1 MGCLHLMKQSASKFF
16 VAVCFVFFN
25 VFFSQSILAD
35 GYKSEHFTSEKGL
48 AQDYVQNIVQDDR
61 GFLWLGTNNG
71 LSRFDGMQ
79 FVNFLPKDTSA
90 NSYDVSSSFKDSKGI
105 IWFGLNNGGI
115 LKIAGETP
123 QLISIDKPLKSSVN
137 GITESGGAIWFASQ
151 SNGILRIDSTGKT
164 TLFADAFKDI
174 LVFSILADGDNILVG
189 TNEGLLGLKYLNSSS
204 SLNDKG
210 WAFDDIPSTKI
221 LFLSKQD
228 GFIYVGTEDEG
239 LFILDTKNGKP
250 VIKAHYSTENGIASD
265 DVQSIMVDKEK
276 NLWIA
281 SFGKGISKVIYKDN
295 SKTEFEV
302 KHYNTSNG
310 LKNDFIR
317 DIIQDHERNIWI
329 ATYGSGIAMLNEDI
343 STRFFSNINLRSINI
358 QTLIK
363 DRKGYFWLGTDKGV
377 SRISSN
383 GVDYSV
389 VNYTPSQGFPG
400 DLVNALY
407 EDIEGNIWIGT
418 TNSGLFQ
425 YTPSTNTAR
434 RIQLSDDPLFRF
446 VNSISGD
453 KLGFVWVSTKGGAY
467 RFGTNGFRLD
477 YFTTIEGLLHNNVN
491 KVFADSKN
499 RIWMAAQNNRISYYK
514 DSRFHYLEEGSSAEI
529 TTVNCITEDDGK
541 NIWFGT
547 DGKGIFMYNDKNT
560 EHYTSADGLY
570 SDFCYDIIS
579 DNYGNIWI
587 GHRGEISIFSKKNKT
602 FKHLVEAG
610 LNDNINTNAVYKD
623 KEGILWFGTTNGAVK
638 YDPSL
643 HISSVFE
650 NKVTITS
657 LKLLNELVDME
668 PKLALP
674 YKKYSVRFEFVAAS
688 FSRPEKIQYKYK
700 LEGYNS
706 EWSEPSNTP
715 YAYYPKLEEG
725 TYKFMVLASNA
736 DGVWSP
742 APEVFEFRIAKPFWK
757 TWWFILFLTA
767 AIISGIYGVIRYRT
781 FKLISDKEELEKL
794 VKERT
799 TEVVAQKEEIEK
811 NRDEIQ
817 RNVKSITDSIK
828 YAKRIQRAIFPA
840 NSDIK
845 KLLPDSFV
853 FFRSKGIVS
862 GDFYWVEKKDDKVL
876 FAAVDCTGHGVP
888 GAFMSLVAN
897 NLLNQAITEHGLT
910 KPASILDEVNSGL
923 TNTLHQT
930 YEESSVKDGMDIA
943 LCALDTNR
951 MILEY
956 AGAYNPVF
964 IIRKGELI
972 EIKANKFPIGVFV
985 GEKLKKFTNHE
996 IELKKGDSIY
1006 VFSDGFADQFGG
1018 PFTKKFKKREF
1029 KNMLIRI
1036 GHLSMAEQ
1044 LKEVEKTLEDWQG
1057 SNEQVDDIVVLG
1069 VRV

>member
-1 MGCLHLMKQSASKFF
+1 MGCIHLMKHSGKNYFTIF
-16 VAVCFVFFN
+16 CFVFFS
-25 VFFSQSILAD
+25 VFFSIPSQAD
-35 GYKSEHFTSEKGL
+35 GYKSKYFTSEKGL
-48 AQDYVQNIVQDDR
+48 AQDYVQNIVQDNR

-79 FVNFLPKDTSA
+79 FVNFFPKDTAA
-90 NSYDVSSSFKDSKGI
+90 NSYDISSSFKDSKGI

-115 LKIAGETP
+115 LRIKDKTP
-123 QLISIDKPLKSSVN
+123 ELISIDKKLSSSIN
-137 GITESGGAIWFASQ
+137 GISESGGAIWIASQ
-151 SNGILRIDSTGKT
+151 SDGILRIDSIGKT
-164 TLFADAFKDI
+164 TLFSETFKEL

-189 TNEGLLGLKYLNSSS
+189 TNEGLFGYKYLSSSS
-204 SLNDKG
+204 SLDNKG
-210 WAFDDIPSTKI
+210 WTFDEIPSTKI
-221 LFLSKQD
+221 LFLSEHED
-228 GFIYVGTEDEG
+228 FIYAGTEDEG
-239 LFILDTKNGKP
+239 LYVLQNKNGKAEL
-250 VIKAHYSTENGIASD
+250 KAHYTTENGIASN
-265 DVQSIMVDKEK
+265 DVQSVLVDKER

-281 SFGKGISKVIYKDN
+281 SFGKGISKVIFKDN
-295 SKTEFEV
+295 SKTEYEV
-302 KHYNTSNG
+302 KNYNTSNG

-317 DIIQDHERNIWI
+317 DIIQDHERNIWA
-329 ATYGSGIAMLNEDI
+329 ATYGSGIVMLNEDI
-343 STRFFSNINLRSINI
+343 STRFFSNINLRSANI

-363 DRKGYFWLGTDKGV
+363 DKKGYFWLGTDKGV

-383 GVDYSV
+383 GVEHSV
-389 VNYTPSQGFPG
+389 VNYTAAQGFPG

-418 TNSGLFQ
+418 SNSGLFQ
-425 YTPSTNTAR
+425 YTPSTNSVR
-434 RIQLSDDPLFRF
+434 KIQLNDDPLFRY

-477 YFTTIEGLLHNNVN
+477 YFTTLQGLLHNNVN
-491 KVFADSKN
+491 KIFADSKN

-514 DSRFHYLEEGSSAEI
+514 DSKFHYLEDGSATEI
-529 TTVNCITEDDGK
+529 TTVNCITEDDDK
-541 NIWFGT
+541 NVWFGT
-547 DGKGIFMYNDKNT
+547 DGKGIFMYDGKNA
-560 EHYTSADGLY
+560 EQFTSANGLY

-579 DNYGNIWI
+579 DNYGNVWI
-587 GHRGEISIFSKKNKT
+587 GHRGGISIFSKKTKT

-643 HISSVFE
+643 HVSSVFE
-650 NKVTITS
+650 NKVTITA

-668 PKLALP
+668 PGLRLP
-674 YKKYSVRFEFVAAS
+674 YKKYSARFEFVAVS

-700 LEGYNS
+700 LEGYNT

-725 TYKFMVLASNA
+725 NYKFMVLASNA
-736 DGVWSP
+736 DGIWSTT
-742 APEVFEFRIAKPFWK
+742 PEVFEFRIAKPFWK
-757 TWWFILFLTA
+757 SWWFILFFTVA
-767 AIISGIYGVIRYRT
+767 VISGIYGVIRYRT
-781 FKLISDKEELEKL
+781 YKLVSDKEELEKL
-794 VKERT
+794 VRERT
-799 TEVVAQKEEIEK
+799 VEVVAQKEEIEK

-817 RNVKSITDSIK
+817 RNVKNITDSIK

-840 NSDIK
+840 NADIK
-845 KLLPDSFV
+845 KLLPESFV

-862 GDFYWVEKKDDKVL
+862 GDFYWVEQKDDKVL

-910 KPASILDEVNSGL
+910 KPAAILDEVNSGL

-943 LCALDTNR
+943 LCALDNQK
-951 MILEY
+951 MKLEY
-956 AGAYNPVF
+956 AGAYNPVL
-964 IIRKGELI
+964 IVRKGELI
-972 EIKANKFPIGVFV
+972 EVKANKFPIGVFV

-996 IELKKGDSIY
+996 IELKKGDAIY

-1018 PFTKKFKKREF
+1018 PFSKKFKKREF
-1029 KNMLIRI
+1029 KNMLVKIA
-1036 GHLSMAEQ
+1036 HLSAGEQ
-1044 LKEVEKTLEDWQG
+1044 YKHIEKTLEEWQG
-1057 SNEQVDDIVVLG
+1057 SNEQVDDIVIIG

>member
-1 MGCLHLMKQSASKFF
+1 MRCNHLMKQLTSKYFT
-16 VAVCFVFFN
+16 VVCFIVSSVFISFYT
-25 VFFSQSILAD
+25 QAD
-35 GYKSEHFTSEKGL
+35 GYKSKYFTSEKGL

-71 LSRFDGMQ
+71 ISRFDGMQ
-79 FVNFLPKDTSA
+79 FVSFFSKDTVS
-90 NSYDVSSSFKDSKGI
+90 NSYDVSSSFKDSKGQ
-105 IWFGLNNGGI
+105 IWLGLNSGGI
-115 LKIAGETP
+115 VKIKDKTP
-123 QLISIDKPLKSSVN
+123 TLVTLEKELKSSIN
-137 GITESGGAIWFASQ
+137 GISEGAGAIWFASQ
-151 SNGILRIDSTGKT
+151 TNGILRIDSSGKASV
-164 TLFADAFKDI
+164 FSDPFKEL
-174 LVFSILADGDNILVG
+174 LVFSVLVDGNNILVG
-189 TNEGLLGLKYLNSSS
+189 TNEGLIGLVYDKTTS
-204 SLNDKG
+204 SLNIKG
-210 WAFDDIPSTKI
+210 WTFSNIPSTKI

-239 LFILDTKNGKP
+239 LFVLEIKNNKPEIKFHYTK
-250 VIKAHYSTENGIASD
+250 ENGLASN
-265 DVQSIMVDKEK
+265 DVQSVLVDKER
-276 NLWIA
+276 NLWTA
-281 SFGKGISKVIYKDN
+281 SFGEGISKIIYKDN
-295 SKTEFEV
+295 SKAEFDV

-310 LKNDFIR
+310 MKNDFIR
-317 DIIQDHERNIWI
+317 DIIQDHERNIWA
-329 ATYGSGIAMLNEDI
+329 ATYGSGIVMLNEDI
-343 STRFFSNINLRSINI
+343 STRFFSNIDLRSVNI
-358 QTLIK
+358 QTIIK
-363 DRKGYFWLGTDKGV
+363 DKRGYFWLGTDKGV

-383 GVDYSV
+383 GVEHSV
-389 VNYTPSQGFPG
+389 VNFSTTQGFPG

-418 TNSGLFQ
+418 STSGLFQ
-425 YTPSTNTAR
+425 YTPSTNSAR

-477 YFTTIEGLLHNNVN
+477 YFTTLQGLLHNNVN
-491 KVFADSKN
+491 KIFADSKN

-514 DSRFHYLEEGSSAEI
+514 DSKFHYLEEGSAAEI
-529 TTVNCITEDDGK
+529 TTVNCITEDDEA

-547 DGKGIFMYNDKNT
+547 DGKGIYMYDGKNA
-560 EHYTSADGLY
+560 EHYTSANGLY

-579 DNYGNIWI
+579 DNYGNVWI
-587 GHRGEISIFSKKNKT
+587 GHRGGISIFSKKTKT

-623 KEGILWFGTTNGAVK
+623 KDGILWFGTTNGAVR

-643 HISSVFE
+643 HVSSVFE
-650 NKVTITS
+650 NKVTITA
-657 LKLLNELVDME
+657 LKLLNEMVDME
-668 PKLALP
+668 PGLRLP
-674 YKKYSVRFEFVAAS
+674 YKKYSARFEFVAVS

-700 LEGYNS
+700 LDGYNS

-736 DGVWSP
+736 DGIWSTT
-742 APEVFEFRIAKPFWK
+742 PEVFEFRIAKPFWK
-757 TWWFILFLTA
+757 TWWFIVFFTLAVT
-767 AIISGIYGVIRYRT
+767 SGIYGVIRYRT
-781 FKLISDKEELEKL
+781 YKLVSDKEELEKL

-817 RNVKSITDSIK
+817 RNVKNITDSIK

-840 NSDIK
+840 NADIK
-845 KLLPDSFV
+845 KLLPESFV

-862 GDFYWVEKKDDKVL
+862 GDFYWVEQKDEKVL

-910 KPASILDEVNSGL
+910 KPSAILDEVNSGL
-923 TNTLHQT
+923 SNTLHQT

-943 LCALDTNR
+943 LCALDSKK
-951 MILEY
+951 MKLEY
-956 AGAYNPVF
+956 SGAYNPLLVV
-964 IIRKGELI
+964 RKGELI

-985 GEKLKKFTNHE
+985 GEKLRKFTNHE
-996 IELKKGDSIY
+996 MELKKGDCIY

-1018 PFTKKFKKREF
+1018 PFSKKFKKREF

-1036 GHLSMAEQ
+1036 AGLPMNEQ
-1044 LKEVEKTLEDWQG
+1044 YQQIEKTLEEWQG
-1057 SNEQVDDIVVLG
+1057 SNEQVDDIVIIG
-1069 VRV
+1069 VMV

>member
-1 MGCLHLMKQSASKFF
+1 MRCLHLMKQSGKEYF
-16 VAVCFVFFN
+16 VAFCFIFFGI
-25 VFFSQSILAD
+25 FFSLSLQAD
-35 GYKSEHFTSEKGL
+35 GYKSKYFTSEKGL

-79 FVNFLPKDTSA
+79 FVNFLPKDTTG

-115 LKIAGETP
+115 LKISGKTP
-123 QLISIDKPLKSSVN
+123 QLISIDKPLNSSIN

-151 SNGILRIDSTGKT
+151 TNGILRIDSTGKT
-164 TLFADAFKDI
+164 TLFTEAFKEV
-174 LVFSILADGDNILVG
+174 LVFSILADGDNVLVG
-189 TNEGLLGLKYLNSSS
+189 TNEGLLGLKYENASS
-204 SLNDKG
+204 SLNIKG
-210 WAFDDIPSTKI
+210 WTFDNIPSTKI

-239 LFILDTKNGKP
+239 LFILENKNGKP
-250 VIKAHYSTENGIASD
+250 EIKAHYTTESGIASN
-265 DVQSIMVDKEK
+265 DVQSIMIDKEK

-295 SKTEFEV
+295 SKTEYEV
-302 KHYNTSNG
+302 KLYNTSNG

-317 DIIQDHERNIWI
+317 DIIQDHERNIWV

-343 STRFFSNINLRSINI
+343 STQYFSNINLRSTNI

-383 GVDYSV
+383 GVEHSV
-389 VNYTPSQGFPG
+389 VNYTTAQGFPG

-418 TNSGLFQ
+418 SNSGLFQ

-477 YFTTIEGLLHNNVN
+477 YFTTLEGLLHNNVN

-514 DSRFHYLEEGSSAEI
+514 DSRFHYLEEGSAAEI
-529 TTVNCITEDDGK
+529 TTVNCIAEDEDK
-541 NIWFGT
+541 SIWFGT
-547 DGKGIFMYNDKNT
+547 DGKGIFMYDGKNA
-560 EHYTSADGLY
+560 EHYTSGNGLY

-579 DNYGNIWI
+579 DNYDNVWI
-587 GHRGEISIFSKKNKT
+587 GHRGGISIFSKKSKT
-602 FKHLVEAG
+602 FKHLDEAG

-643 HISSVFE
+643 QISSVFE

-668 PKLALP
+668 PKLSLP
-674 YKKYSVRFEFVAAS
+674 YKKYSVRFEFVAVS
-688 FSRPEKIQYKYK
+688 FSRPEKIQYIYK
-700 LEGYNS
+700 LEGYNN

-725 TYKFMVLASNA
+725 NYKFMVLASNA
-736 DGVWSP
+736 DGIWSTT
-742 APEVFEFRIAKPFWK
+742 PEVFEFRIAKPFWK
-757 TWWFILFLTA
+757 TWWFILFFTTA
-767 AIISGIYGVIRYRT
+767 VISGIYGVIRYRT
-781 FKLISDKEELEKL
+781 FKLISDKEELEKI
-794 VKERT
+794 VRERT

-817 RNVKSITDSIK
+817 RNVKNITDSIK

-853 FFRSKGIVS
+853 FFRSKAIVS

-897 NLLNQAITEHGLT
+897 NLLNHAITEHGLT
-910 KPASILDEVNSGL
+910 KPSFILDEVNSGL
-923 TNTLHQT
+923 TNKLHQT

-943 LCALDTNR
+943 LCALDTNK

-972 EIKANKFPIGVFV
+972 ETKANKFPIGVFV
-985 GEKLKKFTNHE
+985 GEKLKKFVNHE
-996 IELKKGDSIY
+996 IELKKGDAIY
-1006 VFSDGFADQFGG
+1006 VFSDGYADQFGG
-1018 PFTKKFKKREF
+1018 PFIKKFKKREF
-1029 KNMLIRI
+1029 KNMLLRI
-1036 GHLSMAEQ
+1036 SNLSMNEQ
-1044 LKEVEKTLEDWQG
+1044 LKEIEKTLEEWQG

>member
-1 MGCLHLMKQSASKFF
+1 MGSINRIRQMDKKYF
-16 VAVCFVFFN
+16 VVFCFILFILFN
-25 VFFSQSILAD
+25 PFSLQAD
-35 GYKSEHFTSEKGL
+35 GYKSKYFTSEKGL

-79 FVNFLPKDTSA
+79 FVNFLPKDTA
-90 NSYDVSSSFKDSKGI
+90 GNSYDVSSSFKDSRGI

-115 LKIAGETP
+115 LKIADKTP
-123 QLISIDKPLKSSVN
+123 QLITPDKPLTSSVN
-137 GITESGGAIWFASQ
+137 GISESGGAIWFASQ
-151 SNGILRIDSTGKT
+151 TNGILRMDSTGKT
-164 TLFADAFKDI
+164 TLFAEAFKEV

-189 TNEGLLGLKYLNSSS
+189 TNEGLLGLKYDNASS
-204 SLNDKG
+204 SLNIKG
-210 WAFDDIPSTKI
+210 WTFDNIPSTKI

-239 LFILDTKNGKP
+239 LFILEIKNGKP
-250 VIKAHYSTENGIASD
+250 ELKAHYTAENGIASN
-265 DVQSIMVDKEK
+265 DVQSVLIDKEK

-281 SFGKGISKVIYKDN
+281 SFGKGISKVIFKDN
-295 SKTEFEV
+295 SQKEFEV

-317 DIIQDHERNIWI
+317 DIIQDHERNIWV

-343 STRFFSNINLRSINI
+343 STRYFSNISLRSANI
-358 QTLIK
+358 QTIIK
-363 DRKGYFWLGTDKGV
+363 DKRGYFWLGTDKGV

-383 GVDYSV
+383 GVEHSV
-389 VNYTPSQGFPG
+389 VNYSTAQGFPG

-418 TNSGLFQ
+418 SNSGLFQ
-425 YTPSTNTAR
+425 YTPSTNSAR
-434 RIQLSDDPLFRF
+434 KIQLSDDPLFRF

-477 YFTTIEGLLHNNVN
+477 YFTTLQGLLHNNVN

-499 RIWMAAQNNRISYYK
+499 RIWMAAQNNRISYFK
-514 DSRFHYLEEGSSAEI
+514 DSRFHYLEEGSAAEI
-529 TTVNCITEDDGK
+529 TTVNCITEDEDK

-547 DGKGIFMYNDKNT
+547 DGKGIFVYDGKNA
-560 EHYTSADGLY
+560 EQYTSANGLY

-579 DNYGNIWI
+579 DNYDNVWI
-587 GHRGEISIFSKKNKT
+587 GHRGGISIFSKKTKT
-602 FKHLVEAG
+602 FKHLIEAG

-643 HISSVFE
+643 HISSAFE

-674 YKKYSVRFEFVAAS
+674 YKKYSARFEFVAVS

-700 LEGYNS
+700 LEGYNT

-725 TYKFMVLASNA
+725 NYKFMVLASNA
-736 DGVWSP
+736 DGIWSTT
-742 APEVFEFRIAKPFWK
+742 PEVFEFSIAKPIYK
-757 TWWFILFLTA
+757 RWWFILLFTA
-767 AIISGIYGVIRYRT
+767 LVFGSIYGVIRYRT
-781 FKLISDKEELEKL
+781 YKLLSDKEELEKL

-799 TEVVAQKEEIEK
+799 VEVVAQKEEIEK

-817 RNVKSITDSIK
+817 RNVKNITDSIK

-853 FFRSKGIVS
+853 FFRSKSIVS

-943 LCALDTNR
+943 LCALDTQK

-964 IIRKGELI
+964 IVRKGELI
-972 EIKANKFPIGVFV
+972 ETKANKFPIGVFV
-985 GEKLKKFTNHE
+985 GEKLKKFTNHT
-996 IELKKGDSIY
+996 IELKKGDAIY

-1018 PFTKKFKKREF
+1018 PFIKKFKKREF
-1029 KNMLIRI
+1029 KNMLMRI
-1036 GHLSMAEQ
+1036 ANMSMNEQ
-1044 LKEVEKTLEDWQG
+1044 LKEIEKTLDEWQG
-1057 SNEQVDDIVVLG
+1057 SNEQVDDIVVIG

>member
-1 MGCLHLMKQSASKFF
+1 MRCLHLMKQFTRKCFF
-16 VAVCFVFFN
+16 GFCFVLLGYLFAPFAHAN
-25 VFFSQSILAD
+25 
-35 GYKSEHFTSEKGL
+35 GYKSKYFTSELGL

-79 FVNFLPKDTSA
+79 FVNFLPKDTTG
-90 NSYDVSSSFKDSKGI
+90 NSYDISSSYKDSKGV
-105 IWFGLNNGGI
+105 IWFGLNNGSI
-115 LKIAGETP
+115 LKISGKTP
-123 QLISIDKPLKSSVN
+123 ELIKLDKPLNSSIN
-137 GITESGGAIWFASQ
+137 GISESGGAMWFASQ
-151 SNGILRIDSTGKT
+151 TNGILRLDSTGKT
-164 TLFADAFKDI
+164 TLFTQEFEDL
-174 LVFSILADGDNILVG
+174 LVFSVLADGNTIFVG
-189 TNEGLLGLKYLNSSS
+189 TNDGLLGFNYSAGSSKLDGKGW
-204 SLNDKG
+204 SLNQL
-210 WAFDDIPSTKI
+210 PSTKI
-221 LFLSKQD
+221 LFLSMHD
-228 GFIYVGTEDEG
+228 GSIYIGTEDEG
-239 LFILDTKNGKP
+239 LFVLEYKNNKLE
-250 VIKAHYSTENGIASD
+250 IQAHYSTANGIASND
-265 DVQSIMVDKEK
+265 IQSVMVDKEK

-281 SFGKGISKVIYKDN
+281 SFGKGVSKIIFKDN
-295 SKTEFEV
+295 SKKEFEV
-302 KHYNTSNG
+302 RKYNTSNG
-310 LKNDFIR
+310 LRNDFIR

-329 ATYGSGIAMLNEDI
+329 ASYGSGIAMLNEDI
-343 STRFFSNINLRSINI
+343 STRYFANIDLRSTNI

-363 DRKGYFWLGTDKGV
+363 DRRGYFWLGTDKGV

-383 GVDYSV
+383 GLEYNVT
-389 VNYTPSQGFPG
+389 NYNTSQGFPG

-407 EDIEGNIWIGT
+407 EDIEGNIWIGAS
-418 TNSGLFQ
+418 NSGLFQ
-425 YTPSTNTAR
+425 YNPSTNAVR

-477 YFTTIEGLLHNNVN
+477 YYTTLQGLLHNNVN

-514 DSRFHYLEEGSSAEI
+514 DSKFHYLEDGSATNI
-529 TTVNCITEDDGK
+529 TTVNCITEDED
-541 NIWFGT
+541 NHIWFGT
-547 DGKGIFMYNDKNT
+547 DGRGIFMYDGKNT
-560 EHYTSADGLY
+560 EHYTSENGLY
-570 SDFCYDIIS
+570 SDFCYDIIA
-579 DNYGNIWI
+579 DNFDNIWI
-587 GHRGEISIFSKKNKT
+587 GHRGGISIFSKKTKT

-623 KEGILWFGTTNGAVK
+623 KDGILWFATTNGAVK

-650 NKVTITS
+650 NKVTITA
-657 LKLLNELVDME
+657 LKLLNELVEME
-668 PKLALP
+668 PKLSLP
-674 YKKYSVRFEFVAAS
+674 YKKYSVRFEFVAVS

-725 TYKFMVLASNA
+725 NYKFMVLASNA
-736 DGVWSP
+736 DGIWSST
-742 APEVFEFRIAKPFWK
+742 PEVFQFSIAKPIYK
-757 TWWFILFLTA
+757 RWWFISLAF
-767 AIISGIYGVIRYRT
+767 IVFVSSVYSVIRYRT
-781 FKLISDKEELEKL
+781 YKLLHDKEELEK
-794 VKERT
+794 VVRERT
-799 TEVVAQKEEIEK
+799 FEVVAQKEEIEK
-811 NRDEIQ
+811 NRDEIE
-817 RNVKSITDSIK
+817 RNVKNITDSIK

-840 NSDIK
+840 SSDIK
-845 KLLPDSFV
+845 KLLPESFV
-853 FFRSKGIVS
+853 FFRSKSIVS
-862 GDFYWVEKKDDKVL
+862 GDFYWVEKKNDKVL

-910 KPASILDEVNSGL
+910 QPAAILDEVNSGL

-943 LCALDTNR
+943 LCALDFKNLK
-951 MILEY
+951 LEY

-964 IIRKGELI
+964 IVRNGELL
-972 EIKANKFPIGVFV
+972 ETKANKFPIGVFV

-996 IELKKGDSIY
+996 IEVKKGDAVY

-1018 PFTKKFKKREF
+1018 PFSKKFKKREF
-1029 KNMLIRI
+1029 KKMLIRI
-1036 GHLSMAEQ
+1036 ANLPMNEQ
-1044 LKEVEKTLEDWQG
+1044 LKEIEKTLDEWQG
-1057 SNEQVDDIVVLG
+1057 SLEQVDDIVVLG

>member
-25 VFFSQSILAD
+25 VFFSQSILAN
-35 GYKSEHFTSEKGL
+35 GYKSKHFTSEKGL

-79 FVNFLPKDTSA
+79 FVNFLPKDKTG

-105 IWFGLNNGGI
+105 IWFGLNNGGV
-115 LKIAGETP
+115 LKISGKTP
-123 QLISIDKPLKSSVN
+123 QLVSIDKPLTSSVN

-151 SNGILRIDSTGKT
+151 TNGILRIDSTGKT

-189 TNEGLLGLKYLNSSS
+189 TNEGLLGFKYEKTSA
-204 SLNDKG
+204 SLNIKG
-210 WAFDDIPSTKI
+210 LTFDNIPSTKI

-228 GFIYVGTEDEG
+228 GFIYIGTEDEG
-239 LFILDTKNGKP
+239 LFILETKNGKSE
-250 VIKAHYSTENGIASD
+250 IKAHYTPDNGIASN

-295 SKTEFEV
+295 SKTEYEV
-302 KHYNTSNG
+302 KLYNTSNG

-317 DIIQDHERNIWI
+317 DIIQDHERNIWV

-343 STRFFSNINLRSINI
+343 STRYFSNINLRSTNI

-383 GVDYSV
+383 GVEHSV
-389 VNYTPSQGFPG
+389 VNYTTAQGFPG

-418 TNSGLFQ
+418 SNSGLFQ

-499 RIWMAAQNNRISYYK
+499 RIWMAAQNNRISYFK
-514 DSRFHYLEEGSSAEI
+514 DSRFHYLEEGKAAEI
-529 TTVNCITEDDGK
+529 TTVNCIAEDEDK
-541 NIWFGT
+541 SIWFGT
-547 DGKGIFMYNDKNT
+547 DGKGIFMYNDKIT

-579 DNYGNIWI
+579 DNHDNVWI
-587 GHRGEISIFSKKNKT
+587 GHRGGISIFSKKTKT

-610 LNDNINTNAVYKD
+610 LNDNINTNAVFKD
-623 KEGILWFGTTNGAVK
+623 KEGILWFGSTNGAVK

-643 HISSVFE
+643 HVSSVFE
-650 NKVTITS
+650 NKVTITE

-668 PKLALP
+668 SKLALP
-674 YKKYSVRFEFVAAS
+674 YKKYSARFEFVAVS

-700 LEGYNS
+700 LEGYNT
-706 EWSEPSNTP
+706 EWSKPSNTTF
-715 YAYYPKLEEG
+715 AYYPKLEEG
-725 TYKFMVLASNA
+725 GYKFIVLASNA
-736 DGVWSP
+736 DGIWSTT
-742 APEVFEFRIAKPFWK
+742 PEVFEFKIAKPVWK
-757 TWWFILFLTA
+757 TWWFILLFTVA
-767 AIISGIYGVIRYRT
+767 VISGIYGVIRYRT
-781 FKLISDKEELEKL
+781 FKLIGDKEELEKL

-817 RNVKSITDSIK
+817 RNVKNITDSIK

-862 GDFYWVEKKDDKVL
+862 GDFYCVERKDDKIL

-888 GAFMSLVAN
+888 GAFMSLVAK

-910 KPASILDEVNSGL
+910 KPSSILDEVNSGL

-943 LCALDTNR
+943 LCALDTNK

-964 IIRKGELI
+964 IIRNGELI
-972 EIKANKFPIGVFV
+972 ETKANKFPIGVFV
-985 GEKLKKFTNHE
+985 GEKLKKFSNHE
-996 IELKKGDSIY
+996 IELKKGDAIY
-1006 VFSDGFADQFGG
+1006 VFSDGYADQFGG
-1018 PFTKKFKKREF
+1018 PFIKKFKKKEF

-1036 GHLSMAEQ
+1036 GHLSMNEQ
-1044 LKEVEKTLEDWQG
+1044 LKEIEKTLEDWQG